1 MKARKIFGVLFTI
14 LGSMTVFLSLAAL
27 ILPLVANQQMN
38 LVLESFYRPSDNFL
52 VNLINTLMS
61 FLLENSV
68 LMLVGGAAILLVG
81 VLLLLSAARLEE
93 EQSAS
98 KRSAE
103 RAQAAQPRP
112 APVWKRQAPSA
123 DDEPNPFAA
132 PANDA
137 ADAPQAPEYVPVT
150 AEPDFQ
156 VTQPET
162 VARPSVSAPPKP
174 QHSEEDIAAMLAPA
188 EEPYAMGPDD
198 VFYSPG
204 TARRLSR
211 TEAPQ
216 QSSPTPL
223 QERESFM
230 PLFSTAPAAKP
241 VAHEEEPVPVPVAEP
256 APAPAPV
263 AQKPKVKIKSTM
275 GKHTV

>member
-1 MKARKIFGVLFTI
+1 MKARKVFGVLFTI

-52 VNLINTLMS
+52 VNAINNLMS

-68 LMLVGGAAILLVG
+68 LMLVGGVAILLVG
-81 VLLLLSAARLEE
+81 VLLLLSASRLEE

-103 RAQAAQPRP
+103 RTQAAQPRP

-132 PANDA
+132 PANETPA
-137 ADAPQAPEYVPVT
+137 EPEYVPVD

-156 VTQPET
+156 VTKPET
-162 VARPSVSAPPKP
+162 FARPSVSAAP
-174 QHSEEDIAAMLAPA
+174 QVQQDEEDIAAMLAPA
-188 EEPYAMGPDD
+188 EEPYAMSPDD

-211 TEAPQ
+211 TEAPAEP
-216 QSSPTPL
+216 SPSPV
-223 QERESFM
+223 QERESFT
-230 PLFSTAPAAKP
+230 PLFSTVPSAAKP
-241 VAHEEEPVPVPVAEP
+241 VTPKEEP
-256 APAPAPV
+256 APAPAAEAAIAP
-263 AQKPKVKIKSTM
+263 AARPKVKIKSTM